1 MPFRYRLQ
9 KFLEIR
15 IKEKEAQLKV
25 VQEAQN
31 AVIVVEKKIQENN
44 KNINDTRINMRKSDP
59 RMYDGFDKFLKH
71 LYEIGEKLEQEKI
84 EAEKRLQKELEIL
97 KEKEQKVNVLEKH
110 KEHKKEE
117 YLYEEKMAELKM
129 LNEVGSQKHFIR
141 QRENKEQEE
150 IEQNE
155 HQWNRKIKRNRWN
168 KFNCNSPNNTNW
180 RGNLSRW
187 IK

>member
-44 KNINDTRINMRKSDP
+44 KNISDTRINMRKSDP

-155 HQWNRKIKRNRWN
+155 HQ
-168 KFNCNSPNNTNW
+168 
-180 RGNLSRW
+180 
-187 IK
+187 

>member
-25 VQEAQN
+25 VQEAQM
-31 AVIVVEKKIQENN
+31 AVIAVEKKIEENN
-44 KNINDTRINMRKSDP
+44 QNIVQTRINMRKSDP

-71 LYEIGEKLEQEKI
+71 LYEIGEQLEIEKQ
-84 EAEKRLQKELEIL
+84 EAEKKLQDEMEIL

-129 LNEVGSQKHFIR
+129 LNEIGSQKHFTR
-141 QRENKEQEE
+141 KQAQKEENE
-150 IEQNE
+150 IEE
-155 HQWNRKIKRNRWN
+155 
-168 KFNCNSPNNTNW
+168 
-180 RGNLSRW
+180 L
-187 IK
+187 

>member
-31 AVIVVEKKIQENN
+31 AVIAVQNKINQNN
-44 KNINDTRINMRKSDP
+44 KDIQDTRINMRKSDP
-59 RMYDGFDKFLKH
+59 RMYEGFDKFLKH
-71 LYEIGEKLEQEKI
+71 LYEIGEKLLVEKQ
-84 EAEKRLQKELEIL
+84 EAEKKLAAEMEIL

-117 YLYEEKMAELKM
+117 YIYEEKMAEMKQ
-129 LNEVGSQKHFIR
+129 LNEVGSQKHFAR
-141 QRENKEQEE
+141 QQEKKEAEENG
-150 IEQNE
+150 IE
-155 HQWNRKIKRNRWN
+155 
-168 KFNCNSPNNTNW
+168 
-180 RGNLSRW
+180 
-187 IK
+187 